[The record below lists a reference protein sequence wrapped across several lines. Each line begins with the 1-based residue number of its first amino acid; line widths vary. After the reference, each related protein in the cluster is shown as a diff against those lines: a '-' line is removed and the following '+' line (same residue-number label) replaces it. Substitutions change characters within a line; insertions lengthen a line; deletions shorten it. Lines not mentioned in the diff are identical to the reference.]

1 MACLAV
7 SSPTGAKPAT
17 ENPDAGNTGKEI
29 GESAGVLGDK
39 IAGGNGGEIADAAV
53 GLAGS
58 IVDTIF
64 GKGNKGAREA
74 FVPPVSNPEAI

>member
-17 ENPDAGNTGKEI
+17 ENTDAGKTGKEI

-39 IAGGNGGEIADAAV
+39 IAGGNGGEIADASL

-58 IVDTIF
+58 ILDTIF
-64 GKGNKGAREA
+64 GKGNKEAREA

>member
-17 ENPDAGNTGKEI
+17 ETAEASNNGKKI
-29 GESAGVLGDK
+29 GESAGILGDK
-39 IAGGNGGEIADAAV
+39 IAKGNGGEIADAAV

-58 IVDTIF
+58 IVNTVF
-64 GKGNKGAREA
+64 GKGKKEAREV
-74 FVPPVSNPEAI
+74 FVPLVVESESI

>member
-17 ENPDAGNTGKEI
+17 ETPEAGNAGKEI

-39 IAGGNGGEIADAAV
+39 IAKGNGGEIADASL

-58 IVDTIF
+58 ILDTIF
-64 GKGNKGAREA
+64 GKGKKEARDA
-74 FVPPVSNPEAI
+74 IVTVSKPEAT